1 MRRIG
6 LWRNVPDCA
15 EWYTKKNVRWYLG
28 VFVSA
33 QAAAEAR
40 AAVEAAAL
48 KAASEHACKI
58 RVAECKKKLSEAQ
71 TPKKRPKRKNRYS
84 HVLCLIIYAQR
95 RYVKQEGR
103 VLSCVQE
110 RSVP

>member
-1 MRRIG
+1 MVR
-6 LWRNVPDCA
+6 
-15 EWYTKKNVRWYLG
+15 EKNVRWYLG

-48 KAASEHACKI
+48 KAASEHARKI

-71 TPKKRPKRKNRYS
+71 TPKKRPKRI
-84 HVLCLIIYAQR
+84 VLMCCLIICGTKR
-95 RYVKQEGR
+95 KRWYVKQKGR